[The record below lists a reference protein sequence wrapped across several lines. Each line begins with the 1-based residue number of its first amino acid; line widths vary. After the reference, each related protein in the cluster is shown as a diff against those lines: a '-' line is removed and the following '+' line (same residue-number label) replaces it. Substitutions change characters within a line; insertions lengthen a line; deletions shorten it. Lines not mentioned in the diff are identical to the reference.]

1 VIEEGTYRFHDDTLV
16 DFDHDRYHGMSPTS
30 DVDTTR
36 TASFSGMSTYQNR
49 VGLSYQEG
57 ASVNKVIDSD
67 TGGSLA
73 IRQSLE
79 CNGKIGFCGLQHHWV
94 VRPFEKNE
102 LLMADFLSQVL
113 SSQPLGW
120 HIYWITSTSFAPNW
134 WPRIGRLSNIV
145 HSERQQLCRFLFCF
159 RTHNLDIHQHG
170 TCAIARDEIEVAK
183 GRHRSFKKNAL
194 LHTFQDTTERDLTDL
209 AKTAE
214 LILYNHGIAWKT
226 SGIADNCHGR
236 ASRVSE
242 R

>member
-16 DFDHDRYHGMSPTS
+16 DFDHDGYHGMSPTS

-120 HIYWITSTSFAPNW
+120 HIYWITSTSFTPNW

-145 HSERQQLCRFLFCF
+145 HSEQQQLCRFFFCF
-159 RTHNLDIHQHG
+159 GRTILTYISMVLVPLQGMRLKLQRAAINLSRKMR
-170 TCAIARDEIEVAK
+170 CC
-183 GRHRSFKKNAL
+183 
-194 LHTFQDTTERDLTDL
+194 
-209 AKTAE
+209 
-214 LILYNHGIAWKT
+214 ILSKIQLNGI
-226 SGIADNCHGR
+226 
-236 ASRVSE
+236 
-242 R
+242 